1 MHLEVPENDI
11 NDCDYDSSI
20 YTDNENEIIDC
31 NKNIVDKVM
40 NDIVYGSILH
50 LKSNVY
56 QVNSAAIIKAPV
68 IALNTDTGFSF
79 EVIADTGAEV
89 NIISDRVVKDLG
101 LKIVKTTSG
110 ANQVDKMPLNV
121 IGMITMPVTHG
132 QFYWV
137 FNALVCSGVGD
148 VCIGGNPLL
157 CQGIT
162 PLPSKRCIELE
173 ANQEKVKIPWRPEL
187 LDNLQSKNIVQNS
200 SNIGLLR
207 SDSSCTIFPGE
218 SLQVK
223 VPPTISALGDVKIFI
238 SPRVSK
244 AKIAFIDDNRFE
256 EALFPLPGF
265 SHVIDGHVM
274 LPNPS
279 SFPVNVSKNQQLADI
294 RIVSNTAAVNPTSV
308 TEQFYPRPKPRIPE
322 NQCDKIL
329 LDPDNILSS
338 EERKLFQN
346 VIQKFQKSFTS
357 KLGRYN
363 GELGNLDA
371 KVVMNNNQ
379 IEPPSFPFRKV
390 NQPEALNRKQQ
401 EVMDAMEADGILVR
415 PEDVGIVPT
424 HVHPSF
430 MVPKMD
436 DGNFTGEYRLVTGLS
451 SLSPFLKPVRVPLPT
466 IEEAFRKLAKWQ
478 FIIMADLKSW
488 HWQIPISKDSM
499 RFFGTATPYGGLR
512 IYAVQPMG
520 YLNSTENADLVIQ
533 SVLNPAIQKGKC
545 VRIADNLFTG
555 GSTVKEAVEN
565 FHLLLNLCN
574 NSGLT
579 FKASKT
585 VICPKSV
592 TVLGK
597 IWEQGTLK
605 PSGHLM
611 STLSKVECP
620 TTVKQMRSFTG
631 SVKQMKDSLPNY
643 HLLLH
648 PLEKASA
655 GLKSADRIVWTESL
669 REAFDKVKKAAV
681 NPEILTLP
689 KPGEKLLIFPDWS
702 DIHQAG
708 AAPLYVRRSGKILK
722 VRNFGQRLNTVKRWS
737 PCEGESWIARI
748 GVEAHSPWIWEA
760 LPARTELNCDNM
772 PSVLAA
778 RRLQRGE
785 FSRSVRVTYFLSA
798 LAAFPVDVVYRKGAD
813 HPGDFDSRHPIT
825 CESKN
830 CQVCE
835 FAFDLAGPT
844 ALESIFSENTMTQVN
859 SATCEDILSGQVP
872 VPFSQSVG
880 WKNIQ
885 QENPTLRKLKFHMEG
900 GTIPKRRV
908 RGQTEL
914 KRLYDLFTKN
924 KISLSREGVLVH
936 QDHDCLGN
944 VSETI
949 LVPSQ
954 IMRGLVLALHNKFK
968 CPTRSELIKIMKRYW
983 FSLGM
988 VNVIGEVWQNC
999 PRCQAAKNVPKEIF
1013 GQSTVATDILG
1024 KNWAGDVIRGDMQFI
1039 FCAREKLS
1047 SFTVAKVIEN
1057 EGQDTLRDAIIAVT
1071 AELIPHDGLTI
1082 QVDNATALQ
1091 ALQGDAELARHG
1103 VAVDLGREKNK
1114 NSNPVAEKCVR
1125 EYREEKKK
1133 IKPHGGHVT
1142 AAELAI
1148 IIASLNRRIRNRN
1161 LSAREIITRRDQ
1173 ISNKSLNLDDEN
1185 LSAQQLQLRQDNHP
1199 VSAKSKAGT
1208 EKLATEA
1215 EVWPGALVVLKKDL
1229 TKLRTR
1235 ETYIVVKMDEVDDF
1249 CWIKKL
1255 ESQCR
1260 SKNYKVKKNELEL
1273 VPNQQDKVVLES
1285 DKEGFADGEDDPQE
1299 ENGDEFVRVRKP
1311 LKERTSSKY
1320 LLRRKKRPDYKLMN
1334 EGPSPLINIT
1344 RSEMI
1349 PPRYAWETISESSS
1363 GENMEEVKDIKDDE
1377 KNNENKTVDFLS
1389 PARSLTWDNYSS
1401 PPQFSGDSFTVRDDV
1416 FLEHPAAAENNLED
1430 EQETVQGRHNPDRR
1444 SRRKRQR
1451 YPYRGI
1457 EDFVTW
1463 DFYEEGA
1470 NDNFEDKATEENIDN
1485 KVRTLT
1491 ETSNLEEII
1500 NKGEHSRKKRVILR
1514 DPSDIELPSSSVHNF
1529 NSVLNPTRPFL
1540 PELVQTGQCYL
1551 LDLALQQLHTQHQP
1565 EPDGPE
1571 VDDLVGKE
1579 DGDVEDRGEEDAE
1592 EGAVRH
1598 IHDL

>member
-1 MHLEVPENDI
+1 MPV
-11 NDCDYDSSI
+11 
-20 YTDNENEIIDC
+20 NENIIKDIDDNSSMFTDYESDVGFNMNC
-31 NKNIVDKVM
+31 VDEVKQTFLF
-40 NDIVYGSILH
+40 GRILN
-50 LKSNVY
+50 LKSNIY

-68 IALNTDTGFSF
+68 MAVNTETGFSF

-89 NIISDRVVKDLG
+89 NIISDRLVRDLG

-121 IGMITMPVTHG
+121 IGMITIPVAHG

-173 ANQEKVKIPWRPEL
+173 SVHDKVKIPWRPDL
-187 LDNLQSKNIVQNS
+187 VDNQQTQNVIQNL

-207 SDSSCTIFPGE
+207 AENNCTIFPGE
-218 SLQVK
+218 CLQMK
-223 VPPTISALGDVKIFI
+223 VPPTIAALGDVRVFV

-244 AKIAFIDDNRFE
+244 AKTVFIDDNRFE
-256 EALFPLPGF
+256 ESLFPLPGLT
-265 SHVIDGHVM
+265 HIIDGHVM

-279 SFPVNVSKNQQLADI
+279 SLPVHISKNQQLADI
-294 RIVSNTAAVNPTSV
+294 RILSNNPVVNQTKV
-308 TEQFYPRPKPRIPE
+308 TEQFYPRPKPRAPV
-322 NQCDKIL
+322 NQCDKII
-329 LDPDNILSS
+329 LDPDNVLSPD
-338 EERKLFQN
+338 ERKLFEN
-346 VIQKFQKSFTS
+346 VIHKFQACFTS

-379 IEPPSFPFRKV
+379 IEPPSFPFRKI
-390 NQPEALNRKQQ
+390 NQPEALNKKQQ
-401 EVMDAMEADGILVR
+401 EVMDTMEADGILVR

-436 DGNFTGEYRLVTGLS
+436 DGKFTGEYRLVTGLS

-478 FIIMADLKSW
+478 FLIMADLKSW

-520 YLNSTENADLVIQ
+520 YLNSTENADMVIQ
-533 SVLNPAIQKGKC
+533 SVLNPAIKQGKC

-555 GSTVKEAVEN
+555 GSTVREAVDN

-611 STLSKVECP
+611 STLSKVDYP

-631 SVKQMKDSLPNY
+631 SIKQMKDSLPNY

-655 GLKSADRIVWTESL
+655 GLKSADRIVWNESL
-669 REAFDKVKKAAV
+669 REAFNKVKTAAAS
-681 NPEILTLP
+681 PEILTLP

-708 AAPLYVRRSGKILK
+708 AAPLYVRRAGKILK

-737 PCEGESWIARI
+737 PCEGESWIARV

-772 PSVLAA
+772 PSVMAA

-785 FSRSVRVTYFLSA
+785 FSRSVRVTYFLST

-813 HPGDFDSRHPIT
+813 HPGDFDSRHPIA

-844 ALESIFSENTMTQVN
+844 AMESIFSENTMTQVN
-859 SATCEDILSGQVP
+859 SVTCEEILSGQIP

-880 WKNIQ
+880 WRNIQ

-924 KISLSREGVLVH
+924 KISLSRENVLVH
-936 QDHDCLGN
+936 RDHDSLGN
-944 VSETI
+944 VTETI

-954 IMRGLVLALHNKFK
+954 IIRGLVLALHNKFR
-968 CPTRSELIKIMKRYW
+968 CPTRSELTKIMKRYW
-983 FSLGM
+983 FSLGL
-988 VNVIGEVWQNC
+988 VNVIDEVWQNC
-999 PRCQAAKNVPKEIF
+999 PRCQAAKTVPKEIF
-1013 GQSTVATDILG
+1013 GQSTVATDTLG

-1047 SFTVAKVIEN
+1047 SFTVGKVIHSED
-1057 EGQDTLRDAIIAVT
+1057 QDNLRDAIIAVT
-1071 AELIPHDGLTI
+1071 AELIPHDGLTL
-1082 QVDNATALQ
+1082 QVDNASALQ

-1103 VAVDLGREKNK
+1103 IAIDLGREKNK
-1114 NSNPVAEKCVR
+1114 NSNPIAEKCVR
-1125 EYREEKKK
+1125 EYREEKKR
-1133 IKPHGGHVT
+1133 IKPHGGQVT

-1148 IIASLNRRIRNRN
+1148 IIASLNRRVRNRK
-1161 LSAREIITRRDQ
+1161 LSAREIVTRRDQ
-1173 ISNKSLNLDDEN
+1173 ISNKSLDLNDKD
-1185 LSAQQLQLRQDNHP
+1185 LSAQQIQLRQDNHP

-1208 EKLATEA
+1208 AKLATTA
-1215 EVWPGALVVLKKDL
+1215 EIWPGALVILKKDL

-1235 ETYIVVKMDEVDDF
+1235 ETYIVVKMDENDDF
-1249 CWIKKL
+1249 CWVKKL

-1273 VPNQQDKVVLES
+1273 VSNQQNPIVDDS
-1285 DKEGFADGEDDPQE
+1285 DKEDFADGEDDEQE
-1299 ENGDEFVRVRKP
+1299 EDNVRKP
-1311 LKERTSSKY
+1311 RKERTVNKY
-1320 LLRRKKRPDYKLMN
+1320 SLRRMKRPDYKLMDQ
-1334 EGPSPLINIT
+1334 GPIRNIS
-1344 RSEMI
+1344 RSETI
-1349 PPRYAWETISESSS
+1349 PPRYAWDTLSESSS
-1363 GENMEEVKDIKDDE
+1363 EDDQGGVEDLKDGAIIYHENTA
-1377 KNNENKTVDFLS
+1377 ENDLS

-1401 PPQFSGDSFTVRDDV
+1401 PPTFSSNFSAGILDEV
-1416 FLEHPAAAENNLED
+1416 FLSPSSMDIEV
-1430 EQETVQGRHNPDRR
+1430 EQVEFEANTSFVRR
-1444 SRRKRQR
+1444 SNRQR
-1451 YPYRGI
+1451 QPYSYRGI
-1457 EDFVTW
+1457 REFVSWDYYEDHVDDEDT
-1463 DFYEEGA
+1463 ELTIEI
-1470 NDNFEDKATEENIDN
+1470 NEDKA
-1485 KVRTLT
+1485 RTLT

-1500 NKGEHSRKKRVILR
+1500 IKGEHVKQKRSILR
-1514 DPSDIELPSSSVHNF
+1514 NPSEIVLPSSSVHNF
-1529 NSVLNPTRPFL
+1529 NEVLVPSRPL
-1540 PELVQTGQCYL
+1540 IPELVQAGQCQF
-1551 LDLALQQLHTQHQP
+1551 LDLALQHLHNDTEP
-1565 EPDGPE
+1565 EFHTLDK
-1571 VDDLVGKE
+1571 DDLVGGDDGDAE
-1579 DGDVEDRGEEDAE
+1579 DGGEENTE
-1592 EGAVRH
+1592 ESAVRH
-1598 IHDL
+1598 LHNM